1 MPCGTTKIFREQCM
15 RFMCCWMPS
24 RKTPSGQT
32 CFTSIYNFI
41 KFPFAKWNNWGN
53 WEACST
59 TTPCVTGTQNRRR
72 TCENQKVNGP
82 GCQGSDVESRSC
94 TTCTV
99 SWGAWTAYGAC
110 VSSETLCASG
120 TQTRTRQCQN
130 SAAVVQPSSSCTG
143 VDTENQVC
151 NANLCPTY
159 TPWSGA
165 CSVTCG
171 GGTQNRART
180 CTTTPAGPI
189 PASCTAETGVACN
202 TQSCNKD
209 LDIMFIVDSSDQLDL
224 CSTKES
230 ALSIIAPFAS
240 TNAALTSANFPNFI
254 QQRTFLTT
262 FLSTYKTV
270 TTGRT
275 YAGILARS
283 GSCVAATATNYNRI
297 KALSD
302 PYVPLQAENSMNYL
316 CGFPDFF
323 STLGCGIEY
332 IKTGNTA
339 NPDVIVEILPD
350 VTTLSSILLTTYRN
364 NVASINT
371 IAGNTRVLTVTAAD
385 LTLSKMTQANIDA
398 NILFGK
404 QWACRST
411 TPSANCIYY
420 LGSVYNPATVIAN
433 FMLATADL

>member
-1 MPCGTTKIFREQCM
+1 MYIPGFILILAVSVFGQLQDIPVEKCKCWVPTYNRVACNQYNPNIPQGQCESMGCCYHDSGLYTTPKCYRMTGRCPPQQCLIPASQRTVCITANLASTRCLNGQCCYDGGSAPHCYQSIGRQPVPRYDTSVRRSMFSDGGGENIPHMPKGYLRQGNAMLIVGGCERATMPCGTTKTTKEQCM

-240 TNAALTSANFPNFI
+240 TN
-254 QQRTFLTT
+254 
-262 FLSTYKTV
+262 
-270 TTGRT
+270 
-275 YAGILARS
+275 
-283 GSCVAATATNYNRI
+283 
-297 KALSD
+297 
-302 PYVPLQAENSMNYL
+302 
-316 CGFPDFF
+316 
-323 STLGCGIEY
+323 
-332 IKTGNTA
+332 
-339 NPDVIVEILPD
+339 
-350 VTTLSSILLTTYRN
+350 
-364 NVASINT
+364 
-371 IAGNTRVLTVTAAD
+371 
-385 LTLSKMTQANIDA
+385 
-398 NILFGK
+398 
-404 QWACRST
+404 
-411 TPSANCIYY
+411 
-420 LGSVYNPATVIAN
+420 
-433 FMLATADL
+433 